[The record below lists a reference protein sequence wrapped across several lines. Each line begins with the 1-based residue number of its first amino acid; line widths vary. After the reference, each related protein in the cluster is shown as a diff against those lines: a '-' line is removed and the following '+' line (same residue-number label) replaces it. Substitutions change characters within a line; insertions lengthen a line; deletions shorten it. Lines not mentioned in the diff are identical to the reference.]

1 MADITVELNNGKSPC
16 IKIDKI
22 DAIPE
27 YIRKENITKV
37 TTFSVTDLT
46 AKTGAARDEKYIVKI
61 YLADGSDLYFDIQD
75 VSNQPTWTTN
85 DAGLDQAATD
95 IAQAT

>member
-27 YIRKENITKV
+27 YIRKENITRV
-37 TTFSVTDLT
+37 TTFFATDLKN
-46 AKTGAARDEKYIVKI
+46 KTGAARDEKYIVKI
-61 YLADGSDLYFDIQD
+61 HLSDESDTYFDIQD
-75 VSNQPTWTTN
+75 VSNQAGWTA
-85 DAGLDQAATD
+85 DSAGLDQAATD